1 MIKPPTPASR
11 TNAGRT
17 NAGFWGLGVWGL
29 GLWAAALW
37 ALAAPAL
44 AECRLGGIA
53 EFKVTMNDRRPLVE
67 TTINGAEAVFVADS
81 GDFYSEITPAK
92 AAEFGLRLGPAP
104 FNLTVDAVGG
114 EVQRLAVA
122 TVKAFGIVGVTLSN
136 KEFLVGGSETGNDTA
151 GLIGQN
157 ILGIADTDYD
167 LANGAIRLIEPRG
180 CGGKALAY
188 WAGTKPF
195 SIVDY
200 FPVGQIFPTTGGTAY
215 VNGARI
221 RVMFDTGASQSLLSL
236 SAARRAGI
244 DPTGPGVTSAGLS
257 GGVGRHAVET
267 WIAPVDSF
275 KIGDEE
281 IKHTHLRIG
290 QLPPETDMLLGADFF
305 LSHHV
310 YVSKA
315 QRKIYFTYNGGPVFD
330 LSTGLAPLTPT
341 PVAAASPAAPGGSP
355 APATST
361 AAAPAEP
368 SDAEGFSRRGEAFV
382 SRRDFQHGIA
392 DLTRAI
398 ALAPA
403 EPRFLEQRAQA
414 YLENGQL
421 FLAMADLDQTLKLK
435 PSDTSALALRAG
447 LRLSGRDTTGALAD
461 LDAVD
466 GLAVK
471 EADVRFTL
479 AELYERADAL
489 APAIRQ
495 DDLWIAAHPD
505 DSRRGLALN
514 ERCWLR
520 ARLGQDLDKAA
531 ADCDA
536 ARRAEPKLI
545 LALCNR
551 GLVRLRQGDLDR
563 AISDY
568 DACLATRPHTPWA
581 LYGRGLAKRRK
592 GLKADGDA
600 DIAAALVLRPG
611 IAADARAHGIGT

>member
-1 MIKPPTPASR
+1 
-11 TNAGRT
+11 
-17 NAGFWGLGVWGL
+17 
-29 GLWAAALW
+29 
-37 ALAAPAL
+37 
-44 AECRLGGIA
+44 
-53 EFKVTMNDRRPLVE
+53 
-67 TTINGAEAVFVADS
+67 
-81 GDFYSEITPAK
+81 
-92 AAEFGLRLGPAP
+92 
-104 FNLTVDAVGG
+104 
-114 EVQRLAVA
+114 
-122 TVKAFGIVGVTLSN
+122 
-136 KEFLVGGSETGNDTA
+136 
-151 GLIGQN
+151 
-157 ILGIADTDYD
+157 
-167 LANGAIRLIEPRG
+167 
-180 CGGKALAY
+180 
-188 WAGTKPF
+188 
-195 SIVDY
+195 
-200 FPVGQIFPTTGGTAY
+200 
-215 VNGARI
+215 
-221 RVMFDTGASQSLLSL
+221 
-236 SAARRAGI
+236 
-244 DPTGPGVTSAGLS
+244 
-257 GGVGRHAVET
+257 
-267 WIAPVDSF
+267 
-275 KIGDEE
+275 
-281 IKHTHLRIG
+281 
-290 QLPPETDMLLGADFF
+290 
-305 LSHHV
+305 
-310 YVSKA
+310 
-315 QRKIYFTYNGGPVFD
+315 
-330 LSTGLAPLTPT
+330 
-341 PVAAASPAAPGGSP
+341 
-355 APATST
+355 
-361 AAAPAEP
+361 
-368 SDAEGFSRRGEAFV
+368 V

-392 DLTRAI
+392 DLSRAI

-435 PSDTSALALRAG
+435 PGDTAALASRAA

-466 GLAVK
+466 GLAAR

-505 DSRRGLALN
+505 DSRRSLALN